1 MKPKKTRKYSKII
14 FALFL
19 SIVVLII
26 VLYFFIF
33 AKNSKIEPNTFEVK
47 TGDITELVK
56 ATGEVYASEIVS
68 VGAQVSGQVQKL
80 YIRLGQPVKKDELIA
95 EIDSTTQLD
104 KLNTSK
110 AQLESAKAELAAQK
124 IALQTAQQDYQR
136 KLTLYQAEAGSK
148 EEMEQSKNALK
159 QAQANVETKQF
170 QIKQL
175 QINVNT
181 VQTELGYTQ
190 IRAPL
195 SGTVVSL
202 PVEAGQTIN
211 FAQTTPLIA
220 TIANL
225 DKMEIRMQIAEGD
238 YTKLKVGMPVR
249 FSTLADPKIKLNGK
263 IQKIDPALI
272 SLTKGTYDN
281 KSENANSAVF
291 YYARMTVDNKE
302 RKLSIGMTTQNDIII
317 HQKNNVIMIPKT
329 TVMSENETSSVFVYT
344 PNKKTEKRQVKTGV
358 SDFNHIEIMSGLKA
372 GEKILMEFP
381 DDSEKEAQ
389 ETSK

>member
-19 SIVVLII
+19 SIVVLVI
-26 VLYFFIF
+26 VLYFSIF

>member
-1 MKPKKTRKYSKII
+1 MKPKKNRKYSKII

>member
-19 SIVVLII
+19 SIVVLVI

-358 SDFNHIEIMSGLKA
+358 SDFNHIEIISGLKA

>member
-358 SDFNHIEIMSGLKA
+358 SDFNHIEIISGLKA

>member
-19 SIVVLII
+19 SIVVLVI

>member
-1 MKPKKTRKYSKII
+1 MKPKKTRKSSKII
-14 FALFL
+14 FLLFL
-19 SIVVLII
+19 SIVVLLI
-26 VLYFFIF
+26 VLYFFVF
-33 AKNSKIEPNTFEVK
+33 AKKSKIEPSTFEVK

-80 YIRLGQPVKKDELIA
+80 YIRLGQPVKKGELIA

-238 YTKLKVGMPVR
+238 YTKLKVDMPVR

-291 YYARMTVDNKE
+291 YYARMTVDNME

-344 PNKKTEKRQVKTGV
+344 PDKKTEKRQVKTGV
-358 SDFNHIEIMSGLKA
+358 SDFNHIEITSGLKA

-389 ETSK
+389 EISK

>member
-1 MKPKKTRKYSKII
+1 MKPKKNRKYSKII

-19 SIVVLII
+19 SIVVLVI